1 MYYLAYV
8 LLSKTIW
15 HVSHNVCSEG
25 NGAKIGLKT
34 KVSLIKEKWMLNF
47 LKAMTRSYKKR
58 SWTKTKRLAD
68 RSRE

>member
-34 KVSLIKEKWMLNF
+34 KVRLIKEKWMLNF
-47 LKAMTRSYKKR
+47 LKALTTLLKR

-68 RSRE
+68 RSRQ